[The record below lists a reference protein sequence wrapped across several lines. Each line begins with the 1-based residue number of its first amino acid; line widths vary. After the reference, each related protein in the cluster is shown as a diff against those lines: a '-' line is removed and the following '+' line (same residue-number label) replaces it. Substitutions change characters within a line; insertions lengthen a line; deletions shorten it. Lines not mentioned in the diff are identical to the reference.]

1 MYRRLNPKE
10 YLFCNPSTT
19 TPYWYFLPVLHY
31 PNKFCTDT
39 TRSIHIME
47 KNIAVSQRESY
58 SPSQLSEFLWWL
70 STAEKEILV
79 DSVIDRN
86 RYRIIGMTVLA
97 TWAFASFTWTYFFST
112 FVDSVLLSVGLGL
125 FMGFIILTIDR
136 ALIKG
141 ITKFNKRKLAPLLFR
156 GLLAVTIGT
165 FMAQPA
171 ILYMFDKEIK
181 LQTSLD
187 NEKKKMVKQQE
198 LVALYQ
204 APRQELVKQKA
215 ALKAELDK
223 RYEDVNKARAGFIA
237 ETDGSGGTG
246 KVGIKDIAIAKRNEY
261 QKLDGEYQAFLKETQ
276 PRLDST
282 DAALKE
288 IDNKIKTGEAAF
300 LAYLNDGFLTRVE
313 ALANL
318 LKNSPAL
325 QFRYYLIVFILML
338 IELMPVIAKTILP
351 SGSYDEKVMLREA
364 MEIDMAHSNI
374 RKEQQLK
381 ELYNQLAFDNDSEA
395 ITAFFTLTKED
406 RNEKMR
412 SLSKKWK
419 EENRQTFDGLW
430 EKMKKEILTKQEN

>member
-1 MYRRLNPKE
+1 
-10 YLFCNPSTT
+10 
-19 TPYWYFLPVLHY
+19 
-31 PNKFCTDT
+31 
-39 TRSIHIME
+39 ME

-58 SPSQLSEFLWWL
+58 TPSQFTEFLWWL

-79 DSVIDRN
+79 DSVVDRN

-97 TWAFASFTWTYFFST
+97 TWAFATFTWTYFFIT
-112 FVDSVLLSVGLGL
+112 IVDSAIIAAALGL

-141 ITKFNKRKLAPLLFR
+141 ITKFNKQKLAPLLFR
-156 GLLAVTIGT
+156 GLLALTIGT

-171 ILYMFDKEIK
+171 VLYMFDKEIK

-187 NEKKKMVKQQE
+187 NEKKKMLKQEE
-198 LVALYQ
+198 LTALYK
-204 APRQELVKQKA
+204 APKEALVKQNDAIKSELA
-215 ALKAELDK
+215 AKSEM
-223 RYEDVNKARAGFIA
+223 VNKARENFLA
-237 ETDGSGGTG
+237 ETDGSGGSG

-261 QKLDGEYQAFLKETQ
+261 QKLDGEYQNLLKETQ
-276 PRLDST
+276 PKLDSNE
-282 DAALKE
+282 AALKE
-288 IDNKIKTGEAAF
+288 IDNKIKTEEANF
-300 LAYLNDGFLTRVE
+300 VLYLNDGFLTRVE
-313 ALANL
+313 ALNNL

-351 SGSYDEKVMLREA
+351 SGSYDEKVMLREE
-364 MEIDMAHSNI
+364 MEIDIANSNI

-381 ELYNQLAFDNDSEA
+381 ELYNQMAFDNDSEA
-395 ITAFFTLTKED
+395 ITAFFSLTKDD

-412 SLSKKWK
+412 AFSKKWK
-419 EENRQTFDGLW
+419 EENHQTFDGLW